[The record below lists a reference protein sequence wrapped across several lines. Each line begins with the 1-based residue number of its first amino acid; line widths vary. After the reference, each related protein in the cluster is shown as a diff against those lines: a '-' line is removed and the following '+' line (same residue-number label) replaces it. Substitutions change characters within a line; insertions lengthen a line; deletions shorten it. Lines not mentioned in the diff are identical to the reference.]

1 MRRKNVRKW
10 KTFMY
15 VCIFSL
21 VTSIAFFTLIQVV
34 KGSQSTSAVS
44 GEMYETGIAVAEN
57 FLTEQVNVIFS
68 DAETIYLTDTLE
80 ESDLFVVEK
89 NDDYTYVLE
98 PAIDELEEGTQTITI
113 TVTDALGNSYE
124 ASQTFEFAEVAIAIE
139 YDFEGMTAEEV
150 LKDFMIEKGL
160 NEDEFAVF
168 YYNTNT
174 EEEYIYNGEITF
186 TAASTIKVPLNL
198 LYYDMIASGEMTED
212 STLTYDSSS
221 TATGAGSTAYDYA
234 PGSQIPL
241 SYLLEQSIVY
251 SDNTATNILISGLGQ
266 TKYRYMIV
274 EYSDEELPE
283 EFYFANLTTSA
294 FAYDV
299 MRYLYDNSEKYPEL
313 LENMKLAAAGEYLE
327 LDFDYYSVAHKYGSY
342 DGYVHDYGIV
352 YTPTPYL
359 IGVFTNNVA
368 DADEIISELNLLFL
382 QYTLSE
388 HGQ

>member
-44 GEMYETGIAVAEN
+44 GEMYEAGIAVAEN

-124 ASQTFEFAEVAIAIE
+124 ASQTFEFAEAAIEIE

-150 LKDFMIEKGL
+150 LKYFMIEKGL
-160 NEDEFAVF
+160 DEDEFAVF

-174 EEEYIYNGEITF
+174 EEEYIYNGETTF